1 MNLKKHI
8 LVVDDEQSI
17 RELCKEFL
25 EDEGYQVTVAVDG
38 EDALEKL
45 KLDYFDLFLI
55 DIMMPRMD
63 GFELMLKIKKRQ
75 PLSVIIITTGYS
87 SIDGAVKAV
96 HAGAFQYLSK
106 PINPEELIDVVK
118 KGLKYNESLFG
129 PAQQAFETEDDT
141 QKQDKPLILSGFTTE
156 EKQSFLEM
164 GRLRNYEVG
173 DSIVISEEHA
183 GSIILVEK
191 GEISIWLEN
200 TTVDF
205 LRRDDTWGEEE
216 FILTNSSPTALQAE
230 VPTTIRFFEHKKML
244 DFFAYRSE
252 KLLKRFLINLA
263 NSIFFKW
270 RKSLQRIVRL
280 KLVDF
285 ERK

>member
-45 KLDYFDLFLI
+45 KLDYFDLFLV
-55 DIMMPRMD
+55 DILMPRMD
-63 GFELMLKIKKRQ
+63 GFELMFKIKKRQ

-118 KGLKYNESLFG
+118 KGLLYGESLFG
-129 PAQQAFETEDDT
+129 PAQQAFETDDNT
-141 QKQDKPLILSGFTTE
+141 QQQDKPLILSGFTAE

>member
-1 MNLKKHI
+1 MQKHI
-8 LVVDDEQSI
+8 LIIDDEESI

-25 EDEGYQVTVAVDG
+25 EEEGYKVTLAVDG
-38 EDALEKL
+38 QDG
-45 KLDYFDLFLI
+45 LDKMSYDDFDLYMV
-55 DIMMPRMD
+55 DMVMPRLGGLETM
-63 GFELMLKIKKRQ
+63 KRIKKKQ
-75 PLSVIIITTGYS
+75 PLAVIIITTGFS
-87 SIDGAVKAV
+87 SIEGAVKAV

-191 GEISIWLEN
+191 GEISVWLEN

>member
-1 MNLKKHI
+1 MSKHI

-17 RELCKEFL
+17 RDLCREIL
-25 EDEGYQVTVAVDG
+25 QDEGYKITVAVDG

-45 KLDYFDLFLI
+45 KDDYFDLFLI
-55 DIMMPRMD
+55 DYMMPRID

-96 HAGAFQYLSK
+96 HAGAFQYLAK
-106 PINPEELIDVVK
+106 PIDQEELIDVVK
-118 KGLKYNESLFG
+118 KGLQYNESLFG
-129 PAQQAFETEDDT
+129 PAQEAFETEDDT
-141 QKQDKPLILSGFTTE
+141 QKQDKPLILSGFTAE

-205 LRRDDTWGEEE
+205 LRKDDTWGEEA
-216 FILTNSSPTALQAE
+216 FILTNTSPTALQTE